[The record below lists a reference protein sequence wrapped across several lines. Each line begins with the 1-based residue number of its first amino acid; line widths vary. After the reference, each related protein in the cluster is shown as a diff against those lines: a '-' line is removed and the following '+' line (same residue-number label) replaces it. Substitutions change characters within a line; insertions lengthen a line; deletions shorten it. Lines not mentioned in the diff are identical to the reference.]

1 MPKLMDW
8 FSVFDSAS
16 EMVKPIIP
24 DLKPARLA
32 RTLQIEQSERQRQ
45 AEQTQRSVERSAFRL
60 PSLESSIQINANV
73 AMSLADRIAVTGMT
87 GTGKT
92 TWVKEL
98 LLRMRAWYGGVP
110 VNILDTKGYGEYD
123 AMATRLEI
131 GLTLPL
137 SARVG
142 EIMVWRPGIDD
153 FDTYDLFFLRIMAQG
168 QPCIV
173 LADEMVNLGRG
184 TPDSYPVNYTRM
196 LKQGRFA
203 KIMLISMT
211 QEVAGM
217 PRNLYAQTTHAVSF
231 HLLNEY
237 DKRRIARLMGLPAE
251 MSLADPPLPYGF
263 FYRRVDRPSPVYQ
276 YRGWQEFF
284 RF

>member
-1 MPKLMDW
+1 MFQALTPETKL
-8 FSVFDSAS
+8 
-16 EMVKPIIP
+16 VKLAKQQQI
-24 DLKPARLA
+24 DLF
-32 RTLQIEQSERQRQ
+32 ERQQ
-45 AEQTQRSVERSAFRL
+45 KAERTQRELERSAFRL
-60 PSLESSIQINANV
+60 PSLESSVQINANV
-73 AMSLADRIAVTGMT
+73 DMSLADRIAVTGMT

-92 TWVKEL
+92 TWVKQL
-98 LLRMRAWYGGVP
+98 VMRLRAWYGGVP

-123 AMATRLEI
+123 GMATRLEV
-131 GLTLPL
+131 GMSLPINAKL
-137 SARVG
+137 G
-142 EIMVWRPGIDD
+142 EVMVWRPGLDD
-153 FDTYDLFFLRIMAQG
+153 YETYDRFFLRTLAQG

-173 LADEMVNLGRG
+173 LADELVNLGRG
-184 TPDSYPVNYTRM
+184 TPDSYPPNYTRM

-237 DKRRIARLMGLPAE
+237 DKRRIARLMGLPRE
-251 MSLADPPLPYGF
+251 MSLVDPPLPYGF
-263 FYRRVDRPSPVYQ
+263 FYRRVDRPSPVLE